1 MVKLIALINVIAWSG
16 FWAFGY
22 LALTAEDFTDQQ
34 LVVSAILACAG
45 FGIGIVAYLKL
56 ARCAE
61 DCGYAAKTMQL
72 DAARREAAQAQHPL

>member
-22 LALTAEDFTDQQ
+22 LALTTSEFTQGQ
-34 LVVSAILACAG
+34 LIVSAILAFAG
-45 FGIGIVAYLKL
+45 FAVGVAAYLKL

-61 DCGYAAKTMQL
+61 DCGYAAKTKQL

>member
-22 LALTAEDFTDQQ
+22 LALSSSDFTQRQ
-34 LVVSAILACAG
+34 LIISAILAFAG
-45 FGIGIVAYLKL
+45 FGIGIMAYLKL

-61 DCGYAAKTMQL
+61 DCGYAAKTNQL
-72 DAARREAAQAQHPL
+72 DAARRDEAQAQHPL